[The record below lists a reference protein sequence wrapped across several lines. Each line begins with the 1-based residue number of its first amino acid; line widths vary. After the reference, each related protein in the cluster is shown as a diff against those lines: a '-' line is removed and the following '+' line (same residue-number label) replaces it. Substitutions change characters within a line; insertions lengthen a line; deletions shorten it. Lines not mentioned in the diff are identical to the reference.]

1 MAICLIFLGFL
12 FGTNCTE
19 TKPMVYS
26 VNETISNQLTSNVSN
41 ELHNSPNGCKIVFYD
56 ETNYQG
62 KRVHAIEPEGISHL
76 DLHEKSAQTDGSC
89 CWKIYR

>member
-41 ELHNSPNGCKIVFYD
+41 ELQNNPNIPGDLC
-56 ETNYQG
+56 
-62 KRVHAIEPEGISHL
+62 SHSNFQPIRGL
-76 DLHEKSAQTDGSC
+76 
-89 CWKIYR
+89 